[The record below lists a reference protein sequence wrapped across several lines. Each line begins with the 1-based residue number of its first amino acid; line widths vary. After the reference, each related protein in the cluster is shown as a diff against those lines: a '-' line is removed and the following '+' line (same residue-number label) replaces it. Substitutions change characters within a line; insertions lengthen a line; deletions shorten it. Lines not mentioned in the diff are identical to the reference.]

1 MAILLVGVP
10 WGVCTALLLAYGTRY
25 LWATSMV
32 NKVDGATKLIYMN
45 LAYSSLYKMQY
56 RWGFP
61 FILLSLVMSM
71 LVIFKRRWNHA

>member
-1 MAILLVGVP
+1 
-10 WGVCTALLLAYGTRY
+10 
-25 LWATSMV
+25 MV

-71 LVIFKRRWNHA
+71 LVIFKRRWNHAW